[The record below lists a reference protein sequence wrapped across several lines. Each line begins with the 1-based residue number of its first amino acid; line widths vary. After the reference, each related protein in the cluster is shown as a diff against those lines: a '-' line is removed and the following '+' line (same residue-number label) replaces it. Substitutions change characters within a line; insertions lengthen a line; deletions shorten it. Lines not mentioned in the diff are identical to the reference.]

1 MNTFKLT
8 VLSANK
14 PFYEG
19 ECESLIIPASDGL
32 YGIQAGH
39 RNLITAIIPGMMTM
53 TFGGKKTVAAVSKGM
68 LKAEDGEVLVLVDT
82 AELPEEIDINRAK
95 RDAAMAK
102 EAILQKKSIRDYYTA
117 QAKLARA
124 LNRLKVKNHDIQ

>member
-8 VLSANK
+8 VLSASK

-19 ECESLIIPASDGL
+19 ECESLIIPASDGF

-39 RNLITAIIPGMMTM
+39 RNLITAITPGMMTM
-53 TFGGKKTVAAVSKGM
+53 TCGGKRMIAAVSEGM
-68 LKAEDGEVLVLVDT
+68 LKAEDGDVLVLVDT

-95 RDAAMAK
+95 RDADMAK
-102 EAILQKKSIRDYYTA
+102 EAMLQKKSIRDYYTA

-124 LNRLKVKNHDIQ
+124 LNRLKVKNHDVQ